1 MESISE
7 LEKRIKGIKTPEVK
21 KCAIAYSGG
30 LDSTL
35 GIELLKRVYKAEE
48 IIPVT
53 IDIGQSEEEI
63 ELSKSRAEKLGIRP
77 VIIDKKEEFSGQW
90 LSKAIKANSD
100 YFGYPVSTSM
110 TRQLIAAL
118 VAERAKAL
126 GCDAVLEGSTG
137 RGNDQYRM
145 HNVFKMLVPEINVLV
160 PVRDFDLTRTEE
172 LDLCRHWDVPV
183 EEVISGGDDKTM
195 WCRSIASGAI
205 SLDQELPDDI
215 WMWVTPPE
223 KAKNE
228 AEKVTIEFVNG
239 LPVSLNNEKAPLH
252 RIIDKLNIIAGK
264 NGIGII
270 DMFEDGIMNLKS
282 REIYEAPAAMVIL
295 KAKSDLEAQTLTK
308 QEREFRKIVDAKW
321 AFMVYH
327 GEWFHPLKADLDAFI
342 EKSEEVVNGTVTL
355 KLYRGNITVTE
366 RKQTPF
372 SLFFPE
378 IRSIHSRS
386 FNQQWAANAA
396 KIRGLQFELLAK
408 RREKIIKSRG

>member
-7 LEKRIKGIKTPEVK
+7 LERKIKGIKTPEVK

-35 GIELLKRVYKAEE
+35 GIEMLKRVYRAKE

-63 ELSKSRAEKLGIRP
+63 ELGKRRAEKLGIKP
-77 VIIDKKEEFSGQW
+77 VIIDKKEEFSRQW
-90 LSKAIKANSD
+90 LAKAIKANSD

-118 VAERAKAL
+118 VAEKAEAL

-145 HNVFKMLVPEINVLV
+145 HNVFKMFAPELKVLV

-172 LDLCRHWDVPV
+172 LDLCRHWNVPV

-228 AEKVTIEFVNG
+228 AEKVTIEFANG

-252 RIIDKLNIIAGK
+252 QIIDKLNIIAGK

-270 DMFEDGIMNLKS
+270 DIFEDGIMDLKS
-282 REIYEAPAAMVIL
+282 REIYEAPAAKVIL

-355 KLYRGNITVTE
+355 KLYKGNITVTE
-366 RKQTPF
+366 REKTPF

-386 FNQQWAANAA
+386 FNQQWAADAA
-396 KIRGLQFELLAK
+396 KIRGLQFEILAK

>member
-118 VAERAKAL
+118 VAEKAKAL

-145 HNVFKMLVPEINVLV
+145 HNVFKMLAPELNVLV

-223 KAKNE
+223 KAKDE

-270 DMFEDGIMNLKS
+270 DIFEDGIMNLKS

-295 KAKSDLEAQTLTK
+295 KAKSDLEARTLTK

-355 KLYRGNITVTE
+355 KLYRGNITVTK

-386 FNQQWAANAA
+386 FNQQWAADAA

-408 RREKIIKSRG
+408 RQKKITKSRG